1 MISGVVEL
9 FKTKYFKGSEEK
21 MVNFYANWEQSKQ
34 KKSKLIEL
42 LGGEEHKFEIKITE
56 ETLSSIFPVCFEVIR
71 GICANAGHLVTDT
84 EIATNRMNNGR
95 KLSRFLIGKRDELR
109 IQRYLPN
116 RNVRQEIGFDGYGIE
131 GFMQSFY
138 EKVAGAK
145 SEEIVISANYIDIL
159 SCGHVS
165 GENSCYTQSIF
176 RERVY
181 NHGQYSVAPHIF
193 ANDENT
199 LIAYSLNEA
208 GNKFTK
214 RVWIHVNEERDRFII
229 GRTYGNFSDF
239 ALTALYREMEM
250 LCGDPNPSAW
260 TFRSNLSDY
269 LSRSRELVRYDHVYD
284 NLFYSGDSARFSFK
298 KRDCKTRNLLI
309 KTHYEASC
317 IACGRDHDH
326 VDGSGLCYECADAIE
341 HCHRCQVCGERYG
354 SLIEWNGRR
363 FCEGCADQVEGYETQ
378 CAVCGNMYPE
388 VGCYVGGYGN
398 SCPACFRAAEERLRV
413 EREARLRRYE
423 EQRQRERAAESAA
436 ARHYQEST
444 TPDHVLEYA
453 RSLHEDS
460 WREVPLDTDRF
471 YDRMARVAN
480 PADIEFNRAG
490 ARAQEERVYAFPSRV
505 DESFVFDPMDEAV
518 LQSTITTMTSRDFQ
532 EYVRSCVENNIN
544 IAFLGGNPIN
554 VAHRDLANFDLAE
567 ARF

>member
-42 LGGEEHKFEIKITE
+42 LGGEEHKFEITITE

-71 GICANAGHLVTDT
+71 DICANAGHLVTDT

-116 RNVRQEIGFDGYGIE
+116 RNVRQEVGFDGYGIE

-229 GRTYGNFSDF
+229 GRTYGNFGDF

-269 LSRSRELVRYDHVYD
+269 LSRSRELVRYDHDCD

-326 VDGSGLCYECADAIE
+326 VDGSGLCYECADSLE
-341 HCHRCQVCGERYG
+341 YGLRCQVCGKRDG

-378 CAVCGNMYPE
+378 CAVCGEMYPE
-388 VGCYVGGYGN
+388 VGRYVSGYGS
-398 SCPACFRAAEERLRV
+398 SCPACFEAAEVRLRT
-413 EREARLRRYE
+413 EREARQRRYE
-423 EQRQRERAAESAA
+423 EQRQREREAEA
-436 ARHYQEST
+436 ARRYQDPT
-444 TPDHVLEYA
+444 TPGSVPAYA
-453 RSLHEDS
+453 RRLTPTELTAHYHDEAY
-460 WREVPLDTDRF
+460 L
-471 YDRMARVAN
+471 
-480 PADIEFNRAG
+480 IEEAIRQRYAP
-490 ARAQEERVYAFPSRV
+490 RRPQEERVYLFPTRI
-505 DESFVFDPMDEAV
+505 DEPFVADPMDEAV
-518 LQSTITTMTSRDFQ
+518 LQSTVTTMTSRDFQ
-532 EYVRSCVENNIN
+532 EYVGRLMQQNIERFEMGE
-544 IAFLGGNPIN
+544 I
-554 VAHRDLANFDLAE
+554 VANLQARDLTNFDLAE
-567 ARF
+567 MRI